1 MALRAVLDTNVLV
14 AAIRSRRGAA
24 FTLLSLVGKG
34 LFDVV
39 LSVPLALEYEDA
51 LLRHAAEAGL
61 TNADVE
67 ALVDYLCKVGIHQ
80 PVFFL
85 WRPLL
90 PDPKDDMVVEAA
102 VAGGC
107 GFIVTFNVRD
117 FSPAAGLA
125 IDVVTPGQFLSHL
138 GEAS

>member
-1 MALRAVLDTNVLV
+1 MLV

-24 FTLLSLVGKG
+24 FKALSLVGKG
-34 LFDVV
+34 RFDIV

-51 LLRHAAEAGL
+51 LLRHAEEAGL
-61 TNADVE
+61 TNDDVE

-102 VAGGC
+102 IAGGC
-107 GFIVTFNVRD
+107 GFIITFNLRD
-117 FSPAAGLA
+117 FSPAVGLG
-125 IDVVTPGQFLSHL
+125 IDIVTPAQFLSHL
-138 GEAS
+138 GETA